1 MGDDST
7 FRIALL
13 IGMLV
18 FMPIAIYR
26 RVRSQ
31 ATGEKL
37 DRRQEGYFIL
47 LTLRPL
53 GIATMVGVIAFV
65 ISPRSMEWSS
75 VSLPA
80 WLRPIRFSGC

>member
-75 VSLPA
+75 VALPA
-80 WLRPIRFSGC
+80 WMR